1 MKKGRKNLITCDAS
15 MNIWVIIRKKINI
28 KHFSKI
34 CTIIKEKKIQECFI
48 KTFMLYH
55 GILGNWT
62 AAQKQHANDICE
74 KNLTLEK

>member
-1 MKKGRKNLITCDAS
+1 MILLMKKGRKNLITCDAS

-48 KTFMLYH
+48 KKVYVVPRY
-55 GILGNWT
+55 IR
-62 AAQKQHANDICE
+62 
-74 KNLTLEK
+74 